1 MQPLGQSVGQAAI
14 RYQRPPARQAQLATV
29 GVPPQDQIEA
39 IESPLR
45 DHVGCVHKSD
55 GGSFVLGPGDVR
67 CLVAAEVGV
76 VHACEPYAAPCCIQE
91 LGAVRE
97 SDPPLFPKPAL
108 ELFDPRLAGRRG
120 RDRGAQVLQVTL
132 VGRHEQVV
140 GPEHVE
146 PPQLRSKRPERLEHD
161 RNASILVDHVPGQ
174 EDEVDRAPEADAQ
187 GLDPALEMSRPPGHV
202 RVGEVEDRQ
211 RGAPGADL
219 DAPLDQ
225 PQPVWLQQ
233 GVGAETR
240 PHGEG
245 GARKLHRF
253 EHTGIVRLSLRYK
266 IVGGFVLLL
275 SLIGLLGWVTY
286 SLFGS
291 LREVQTRVF
300 DDAVPGLVVAAEVV
314 RSYTAQSAAIRGYL
328 INSRREQLEQYREE
342 VRQVAV
348 TESRARALF
357 DSPRERTLLAE
368 LIEAGKDFHREVDKR
383 VLPIAKKGDRALAF
397 NRLGREGDSAVA
409 DIERLGQQLRR
420 TQDRVMARNQRGLQ
434 DRSAQALAIL
444 LLVTIGAVLI
454 GLLLA
459 IVVSRRLV
467 QGLHQLVDAARAVGR
482 GDFDQTIDIRTG
494 DEVEELATRFTE
506 MQAGLKR
513 LQQLALH
520 DQELEIA
527 ASIQRNLLQKSVPH
541 TPEVHLAPMQRQAN
555 LVGGDWFDV
564 DSSDGRLA
572 IVVGDAS
579 GKGIGAALMAT
590 VALSALRAERGLGG
604 DGRRIVSRAN
614 RALVDAT
621 DPESYAT
628 VIYLDLELSTGE
640 ATWLNMGHPPPFIL
654 RASGTRDGPRGHYL
668 EGPRNRVLGWF
679 DDPGLEQGSVKVL
692 PGDRLV
698 LYTDGWLEAKSV
710 DGETFGEHRFAEALT
725 RLGILGG
732 EALVEELVREVERFA
747 AGKLDDDL
755 TMLVVEFLGAPV
767 GRAGVELT
775 GEEQWHSR
783 R

>member
-1 MQPLGQSVGQAAI
+1 
-14 RYQRPPARQAQLATV
+14 
-29 GVPPQDQIEA
+29 
-39 IESPLR
+39 
-45 DHVGCVHKSD
+45 
-55 GGSFVLGPGDVR
+55 
-67 CLVAAEVGV
+67 
-76 VHACEPYAAPCCIQE
+76 
-91 LGAVRE
+91 
-97 SDPPLFPKPAL
+97 
-108 ELFDPRLAGRRG
+108 
-120 RDRGAQVLQVTL
+120 
-132 VGRHEQVV
+132 
-140 GPEHVE
+140 
-146 PPQLRSKRPERLEHD
+146 
-161 RNASILVDHVPGQ
+161 
-174 EDEVDRAPEADAQ
+174 
-187 GLDPALEMSRPPGHV
+187 
-202 RVGEVEDRQ
+202 
-211 RGAPGADL
+211 
-219 DAPLDQ
+219 
-225 PQPVWLQQ
+225 
-233 GVGAETR
+233 
-240 PHGEG
+240 
-245 GARKLHRF
+245 
-253 EHTGIVRLSLRYK
+253 VRLSLRYK

-291 LREVQTRVF
+291 LREVQKRVF
-300 DDAVPGLVVAAEVV
+300 DDAVPGLVVADEIV

-328 INSRREQLEQYREE
+328 INSRPEQLKQYRAE
-342 VRQVAV
+342 VRDVAD
-348 TESRARALF
+348 TESRARELF
-357 DSPRERTLLAE
+357 DSPGERRLLAD
-368 LIEAGKDFHREVDKR
+368 LIEAGEDFHREVDKR
-383 VLPIAKKGDRALAF
+383 VLPIAKEGNRALAF
-397 NRLGREGDSAVA
+397 SRLGNEGDDAVA
-409 DIERLGQQLRR
+409 VIEDRGEQLRR
-420 TQDRVMARNQRGLQ
+420 TQGRVMARNQRGLQ

-459 IVVSRRLV
+459 MVVSRRLV

-482 GDFDQTIDIRTG
+482 GDFDQPIDIRTG

-527 ASIQRNLLQKSVPH
+527 ASIQKNLLQKSVPD
-541 TPEVHLAPMQRQAN
+541 TPEVHLSPMQRQAN

-572 IVVGDAS
+572 VVVGDAS

-604 DGRRIVSRAN
+604 DGRRVISRAN

-621 DPESYAT
+621 DPDSFAT
-628 VIYLDLELSTGE
+628 VIYLDLELSSGE

-654 RASGTRDGPRGHYL
+654 RASGTSDGPRGHYL
-668 EGPRNRVLGWF
+668 EGPRNRALGWF
-679 DDPGLEQGSVKVL
+679 EDPGLEQGNVIVR

-732 EALVEELVREVERFA
+732 EALVEELTREVERFA

-755 TMLVVEFLGAPV
+755 TMLVVEYLGAPV
-767 GRAGVELT
+767 GRGAGTKLT

>member
-1 MQPLGQSVGQAAI
+1 M
-14 RYQRPPARQAQLATV
+14 
-29 GVPPQDQIEA
+29 
-39 IESPLR
+39 
-45 DHVGCVHKSD
+45 
-55 GGSFVLGPGDVR
+55 
-67 CLVAAEVGV
+67 
-76 VHACEPYAAPCCIQE
+76 
-91 LGAVRE
+91 
-97 SDPPLFPKPAL
+97 
-108 ELFDPRLAGRRG
+108 
-120 RDRGAQVLQVTL
+120 
-132 VGRHEQVV
+132 
-140 GPEHVE
+140 
-146 PPQLRSKRPERLEHD
+146 
-161 RNASILVDHVPGQ
+161 
-174 EDEVDRAPEADAQ
+174 
-187 GLDPALEMSRPPGHV
+187 
-202 RVGEVEDRQ
+202 
-211 RGAPGADL
+211 
-219 DAPLDQ
+219 
-225 PQPVWLQQ
+225 
-233 GVGAETR
+233 
-240 PHGEG
+240 
-245 GARKLHRF
+245 
-253 EHTGIVRLSLRYK
+253 RLSLRYK

-286 SLFGS
+286 SLFAS
-291 LREVQTRVF
+291 LGEVQRRVF
-300 DDAVPGLVVAAEVV
+300 DDAVPGLVVADEIV

-328 INSRREQLEQYREE
+328 INSREGQLNQYHEE
-342 VRQVAV
+342 VREVAV

-357 DSPRERTLLAE
+357 DSPGEKRLLAD
-368 LIEAGKDFHREVDKR
+368 LIEAGRDFHREVDKR
-383 VLPIAKKGDRALAF
+383 VLPIAKDGNRALAF
-397 NRLGREGDSAVA
+397 SRLLSGEGDRAVA
-409 DIERLGQQLRR
+409 EIEELGQQLRR
-420 TQDRVMARNQRGLQ
+420 TQGRVMERNQRGLQ

-459 IVVSRRLV
+459 VVVSRRLV
-467 QGLHQLVDAARAVGR
+467 QGLHQLVNAARAVGR
-482 GDFDQTIDIRTG
+482 GDFDQSIDIRSG
-494 DEVEELATRFTE
+494 DEVEELATRFNE

-520 DQELEIA
+520 DRELEIA
-527 ASIQRNLLQKSVPH
+527 ASIQKNLLQKSVPH

-564 DSSDGRLA
+564 ESSDGRLA
-572 IVVGDAS
+572 VVVGDAS

-621 DPESYAT
+621 DPDSFAT
-628 VIYLDLELSTGE
+628 LIYLDLELATGE

-654 RASGTRDGPRGHYL
+654 RASGMGDGPLGHYL

-679 DDPGLEQGSVKVL
+679 DDPGWEEGNATVR

-755 TMLVVEFLGAPV
+755 TILVVEFLGAPM
-767 GRAGVELT
+767 GRGAGAELT
-775 GEEQWHSR
+775 GEEQWRSR